1 MLVDSTNEMQDKK
14 VAVVLLNLGGPGSL
28 CEVEKFLFSL
38 FSDRRILGLP
48 YPLRMLVAMIISK
61 LRARS
66 ARKIYSLMGGKS
78 TILEETEH
86 QASALEKRL
95 NSAAEGKM
103 YKVFVCMRHS
113 KPRSREALHA
123 VRDYQPEHVVL
134 LPMYPQ
140 YSSTTTLSAIED
152 WYNSARRARYKP
164 DTRVICCYHVHEDY
178 ILAHRNLILSEYN
191 KALMA
196 HDRPRVLFSAH
207 GLPVRVVERGDPY
220 QEQIRQSV
228 CAIVEQLGIQALDY
242 SICYQSKVGPTKWLE
257 PSTKLEILR
266 ARDDGVPV
274 IVVPISFVSEHSETL
289 VELDMEYKALMPGE
303 QKYFRVPA
311 LGVDASFI
319 ECLYKLS
326 RAPDTSMG
334 SCCGKHGLCW
344 KRARS
349 AIHAAVH

>member
-1 MLVDSTNEMQDKK
+1 MSRTSNKK

-48 YPLRMLVAMIISK
+48 YPLRMLVATIISK

-95 NSAAEGKM
+95 NSSAAGKI

-113 KPRSREALHA
+113 KPGSREALHA

-152 WYNSARRARYKP
+152 WHNSARRACYEP
-164 DTRVICCYHVHEDY
+164 DTRIICCYHAHKDY
-178 ILAHRNLILSEYN
+178 IAAHCKLILDEYN
-191 KALMA
+191 KAAMG
-196 HDRPRVLFSAH
+196 HSSPRILFSAH
-207 GLPVRVVERGDPY
+207 GLPVHIVERGDPY

-228 CAIVEQLGIQALDY
+228 CAIVEQLGIRALDY
-242 SICYQSKVGPTKWLE
+242 SICYQSKVGPTQWLE
-257 PSTKLEILR
+257 PSTQLEILR
-266 ARDDGVPV
+266 AKDDGVPV
-274 IVVPISFVSEHSETL
+274 VVVPISFVSEHSETL
-289 VELDMEYKALMPGE
+289 VELDIEYKALMPEE
-303 QKYFRVPA
+303 QQYFRVPT
-311 LGVDASFI
+311 LGVNTLFI
-319 ECLYKLS
+319 ECLYKLVCTLDANA
-326 RAPDTSMG
+326 AP
-334 SCCGKHGLCW
+334 CCAKYGLCW
-344 KRARS
+344 KKVRGDT
-349 AIHAAVH
+349 HAETR